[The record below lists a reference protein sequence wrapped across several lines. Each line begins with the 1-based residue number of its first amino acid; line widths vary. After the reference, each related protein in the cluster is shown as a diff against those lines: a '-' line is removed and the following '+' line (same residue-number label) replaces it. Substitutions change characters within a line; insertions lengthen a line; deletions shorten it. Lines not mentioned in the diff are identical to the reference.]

1 MNCANKVKNKELKM
15 GKIWNCFFFLSEF
28 YSVFNL
34 KNRILSI
41 IQTKMNVN
49 KGINLGWNIFY

>member
-15 GKIWNCFFFLSEF
+15 GKIWIFFFFEF
-28 YSVFNL
+28 YCVSNL

-41 IQTKMNVN
+41 IQRNMNVN
-49 KGINLGWNIFY
+49 KGINLEWNIFY